1 MKNAGRWIRFLMACA
16 SVVAITSVTPA
27 QTRSAARKAAP
38 TARKA
43 RTPPRAADGRPDLQ
57 GIWANS
63 TLTPLQRPKGFED
76 KAFFTEA
83 DAPAFQKAV
92 LEGTLA
98 LLGEVELKTSGEFG
112 LESGK
117 LVPDRRTSLIID
129 PPNGTIPPLLPDAQ
143 RRLDASIERKK
154 QHPADGP
161 EDLNAAER
169 CLLWP
174 NQGAPP
180 MLPPPYNPNIQI
192 FQTHQYVAILIE
204 MFHDARVIPLDGRP
218 HPQATMRQWK
228 GDSRGRWEGDTLV
241 VDTTNFA
248 STGVYNRFDA
258 LSGSDEGLHV
268 IERFT
273 RVDADTLLYQFTVD
287 DPTAYTRQ
295 WSAKIP
301 MTRTDDQMFEFAC
314 HEENYG
320 MAHILSGARAEE
332 RAAAGESAKKP

>member
-16 SVVAITSVTPA
+16 SVVAITSVTAA
-27 QTRSAARKAAP
+27 QTRSAARNAAP
-38 TARKA
+38 TTRKA

-112 LESGK
+112 PESGK

-129 PPNGTIPPLLPDAQ
+129 PPNGAIPPLLPDAQ
-143 RRLDASIERKK
+143 RRLDASIERNKK
-154 QHPADGP
+154 HPADGP
-161 EDLNAAER
+161 ADLSAAER

-180 MLPPPYNPNIQI
+180 MLPPPYNPHIQI
-192 FQTHQYVAILIE
+192 FQ
-204 MFHDARVIPLDGRP
+204 M
-218 HPQATMRQWK
+218 
-228 GDSRGRWEGDTLV
+228 
-241 VDTTNFA
+241 DTTNFA
-248 STGVYNRFDA
+248 STGAYSRFDA

-273 RVDADTLLYQFTVD
+273 RVDTDTLLYQFTVD

-301 MTRTDDQMFEFAC
+301 MTRTDDQMFEFSC

-332 RAAAGESAKKP
+332 RAAARESAKKP